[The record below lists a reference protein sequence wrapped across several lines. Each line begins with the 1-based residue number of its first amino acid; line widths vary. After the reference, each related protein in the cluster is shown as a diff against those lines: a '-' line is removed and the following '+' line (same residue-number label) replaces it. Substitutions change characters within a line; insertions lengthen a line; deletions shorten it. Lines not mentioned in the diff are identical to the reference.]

1 MTIARSKIFL
11 ILGIVGSYFMMKLP
25 LSTYAYN
32 IIITIGINVILAVGL
47 NLVNGFTGQFSLGHA
62 GFMAVGAYAS
72 AAVTNLLGPKIL
84 SDSVQHAHPWAAPL
98 FFLAAL
104 GVGGV
109 CAALAGLVVGIP
121 SLRLKGDYL
130 AIVTL
135 GFGEIIRVLFQN
147 MDAVG
152 ASRGWTV
159 SSQYTNLFWTYAL
172 AVFAIYFVVSL
183 VNSTYGRG
191 FLAVRDDE
199 IAAEAVGINTTKF
212 KVIAFVIAAGFAGIG
227 GGLFAHYIQFITPS
241 DFNFMLS
248 VSVVVMVILG
258 GMGSTPGVVLAAVL
272 LTLLPEGLRA
282 FAESN
287 FLDQSIKVVFHSFSP
302 EHFAL
307 ATAKTKALF
316 GNRMIFYSLLLI
328 LFMLLRPQGLFGDAN
343 AIRRRPKKQ

>member
-1 MTIARSKIFL
+1 M
-11 ILGIVGSYFMMKLP
+11 
-25 LSTYAYN
+25 
-32 IIITIGINVILAVGL
+32 
-47 NLVNGFTGQFSLGHA
+47 
-62 GFMAVGAYAS
+62 
-72 AAVTNLLGPKIL
+72 
-84 SDSVQHAHPWAAPL
+84 
-98 FFLAAL
+98 
-104 GVGGV
+104 
-109 CAALAGLVVGIP
+109 VGIP

-135 GFGEIIRVLFQN
+135 GFGEIIRVIFQN
-147 MDAVG
+147 MDVVG

-159 SSQYTNLFWTYAL
+159 KSQYTDLFWTYAL
-172 AVFAIYFVVSL
+172 AAFTIYFVVSL

-212 KVIAFVIAAGFAGIG
+212 KVIAFVIAAGFAGIA
-227 GGLFAHYIQFITPS
+227 GGLYAHYIQFITPS
-241 DFNFMLS
+241 GFDFMLS

-258 GMGSTPGVVLAAVL
+258 GMGSTPGVVLAAIL

-287 FLDQSIKVVFHSFSP
+287 FLDQSIKVVFHSLSP

-316 GNRMIFYSLLLI
+316 NNRMIFYALLLI
-328 LFMLLRPQGLFGDAN
+328 VFMLTRPQGLFGDIN
-343 AIRRRPKKQ
+343 ATRRADPHRPRKKA